1 MDETLYVKYR
11 AILSPLEDG
20 HESAQYAT
28 GRFILGP
35 EFFIGASG
43 DIAHCLHWIKEFVSH
58 VTPETEKFLG
68 ELHASLN
75 NGSGVMFCPDWLYDM
90 GYEPWIIINDKQ

>member
-58 VTPETEKFLG
+58 GKKI
-68 ELHASLN
+68 LN
-75 NGSGVMFCPDWLYDM
+75 
-90 GYEPWIIINDKQ
+90 IDKKAYTFIKPKENKNENN